1 MLLAGSNWRIVRET
15 CRFGSEPRRIS
26 SRKAFFGERQP

>member
-15 CRFGSEPRRIS
+15 CRFESEAHFVEQ
-26 SRKAFFGERQP
+26 AFFGERQP